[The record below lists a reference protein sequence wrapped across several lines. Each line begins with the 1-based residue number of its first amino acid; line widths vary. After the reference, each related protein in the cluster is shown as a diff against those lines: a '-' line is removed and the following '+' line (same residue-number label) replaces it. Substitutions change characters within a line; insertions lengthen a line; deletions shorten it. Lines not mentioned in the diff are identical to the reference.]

1 MNDYILYHMVLDLLE
16 TLKNNYNKNNYLL
29 RLEEYIE
36 WSKLSIRRFSNNSKD
51 YDKYMEKNLIFFQ
64 ELQADILLDD
74 IEKVKNQLTLYI
86 SKHQI

>member
-1 MNDYILYHMVLDLLE
+1 MNDYILYHMILDLLE

>member
-1 MNDYILYHMVLDLLE
+1 MNDYILYHMILDLLE

-64 ELQADILLDD
+64 ELQANILLDD

>member
-1 MNDYILYHMVLDLLE
+1 MNDYILYHMILDLLE

-51 YDKYMEKNLIFFQ
+51 YDKYIEKNLIFFQ

>member
-1 MNDYILYHMVLDLLE
+1 MNDYILYHMILDLLE

-36 WSKLSIRRFSNNSKD
+36 WSKLSIRRFGNNSKD

>member
-1 MNDYILYHMVLDLLE
+1 MNDYILYRMILDLLE

>member
-1 MNDYILYHMVLDLLE
+1 MNDYILYHMILDLLE

-86 SKHQI
+86 SKHQV